1 MEINKQVNLLDSA
14 DLRMR
19 AEQQCKEY
27 AKDLSSKLIT
37 DEKRLLHE
45 LQVYKIELEMQNEDL
60 RNALILA
67 DEARTEA
74 EYAKE
79 SYIKLFDFAPMSYF
93 ILGQEGVIQKINF
106 HGARLLG
113 NQRSKLVGQQFRYY
127 VKPEDLPIY
136 QLFLKAVFS
145 GENKQACELKI
156 QTGETQYYLSLEAI
170 ANQTEKSC
178 LMTAVDISD
187 RKLKETQEKLHLK
200 ELAHATRLGLMGEMA
215 SGIAHEINQPLTAIS
230 NYTQVSINLINSE
243 HADLENLAQIAYKT
257 QQQALRAGQIIH
269 RMREFIRTDT
279 KHRSTV
285 EVNATINEAVSLI
298 MDDIKQNKIE
308 FSLNLEN
315 NLPPV
320 YADHIQIEQV
330 LINLIRNSIDAM
342 KPLPEYQRRLSIHS
356 KLTADNKIQVRV
368 KDNGPGLTQDQQQKI
383 FQPFYTTKTY
393 GMGMGLSICR
403 ALIEAHK
410 GVLRFNSKLGKGTSF
425 YFTLPV

>member
-1 MEINKQVNLLDSA
+1 MISQLIIIFRHLFFCENTRVVILVQMEINKQVNLLDSA

-187 RKLKETQEKLHLK
+187 RKLTSELLDKPWFNDREMWPRHPTMLATQRINRFHL
-200 ELAHATRLGLMGEMA
+200 AFGLGYDTLD
-215 SGIAHEINQPLTAIS
+215 
-230 NYTQVSINLINSE
+230 QVANI
-243 HADLENLAQIAYKT
+243 
-257 QQQALRAGQIIH
+257 
-269 RMREFIRTDT
+269 
-279 KHRSTV
+279 
-285 EVNATINEAVSLI
+285 
-298 MDDIKQNKIE
+298 
-308 FSLNLEN
+308 
-315 NLPPV
+315 
-320 YADHIQIEQV
+320 
-330 LINLIRNSIDAM
+330 
-342 KPLPEYQRRLSIHS
+342 
-356 KLTADNKIQVRV
+356 
-368 KDNGPGLTQDQQQKI
+368 
-383 FQPFYTTKTY
+383 
-393 GMGMGLSICR
+393 
-403 ALIEAHK
+403 
-410 GVLRFNSKLGKGTSF
+410 
-425 YFTLPV
+425 